1 MLYEVIT
8 NLARKTAQG
17 HRLEGAAK
25 MENVLTRE
33 KDRLVTLSKI
43 NPGISVKEA
52 ETVNKEQAHLSA
64 LILNAKLRLDGVRLI
79 RIFE

>member
-1 MLYEVIT
+1 
-8 NLARKTAQG
+8 
-17 HRLEGAAK
+17 

-43 NPGISVKEA
+43 NPGISAKEIEA
-52 ETVNKEQAHLSA
+52 LIKEQAHLRTR
-64 LILNAKLRLDGVRLI
+64 ILNAGLRLDGVRLI